1 MHRLLCLI
9 MLALT
14 APALAFADTPAPKE
28 VLPATPVEQAA
39 PDLNAENAGDAKQ
52 GDTQQVPDVSLDL
65 LCDTL
70 AASAQTSGLP
80 VSFFSN
86 LIWQESRFMFRAVS
100 PAGALG
106 IAQFMPRTAAAI
118 GLTNPFDPLMALP
131 ASARLLGTLFQ
142 RFGNLGLAAAAYNA
156 GEARVSNWLS
166 NKSGL
171 PQETRNYVLAIT
183 GISIEGWISTDRKDR
198 MAEGAAT
205 SDCRELIALLNR
217 APNRFVAQLERSAM
231 RDAIK
236 PWGVQ
241 VAAGFGRDK
250 ALFMYAQ
257 AMKELTAAIGAQGEP
272 ILFRSRGTSSF
283 YQVRIGAGT
292 RREANDLCGRIR
304 RTGGACLVKR
314 RQA

>member
-1 MHRLLCLI
+1 MHRLLFLI

-14 APALAFADTPAPKE
+14 APALAFADTSAQKDD
-28 VLPATPVEQAA
+28 LPTTPVEQAV
-39 PDLNAENAGDAKQ
+39 PDLTTEDRGDARQ
-52 GDTQQVPDVSLDL
+52 GDAQQVPDVSLDL
-65 LCDTL
+65 LCSTL

-80 VSFFSN
+80 ISFFSN
-86 LIWQESRFMFRAVS
+86 LIWQESRFVFRAVS

-183 GISIEGWISTDRKDR
+183 GLPIEHWKAAAKGLQSFELAKR
-198 MAEGAAT
+198 MP
-205 SDCRELIALLNR
+205 CRDHEAF
-217 APNRFVAQLERSAM
+217 A
-231 RDAIK
+231 DAD
-236 PWGVQ
+236 G
-241 VAAGFGRDK
+241 GLDK
-250 ALFMYAQ
+250 ASPTDVPATKAAVSAESAPRMPASSGGGIR
-257 AMKELTAAIGAQGEP
+257 KTAK
-272 ILFRSRGTSSF
+272 LRKN
-283 YQVRIGAGT
+283 VRPG
-292 RREANDLCGRIR
+292 
-304 RTGGACLVKR
+304 
-314 RQA
+314 